1 MKNAKRFIIFALCL
15 LFAAVS
21 LTAQQG
27 VDATQIGR
35 DAAQQ
40 KLREISVTKFEDAGF
55 WYAAISTDDGLATIR
70 RFEGAPADK
79 EPLEGE
85 AEANIKERDK
95 YVVGMKIRFY
105 FRGPKTFALYPVRP
119 LPIEGICKT
128 ISLWV
133 VGRNYNHVLKILI
146 EDQYGGRAEVT
157 MGKLNFSGWKKLTVA
172 IPPSLRQQD
181 FHFSTQAGIKVLGF
195 IVETDP
201 AESYGSYYI
210 YFDDLRA
217 VTDLFP
223 EESRDIDD
231 MVDSW

>member
-1 MKNAKRFIIFALCL
+1 MKNAKRFIIITVCL

-21 LTAQQG
+21 LTAQG
-27 VDATQIGR
+27 NDATQIGL
-35 DAAQQ
+35 DTAQQ
-40 KLREISVTKFEDAGF
+40 KLVPISISKFEDAGF
-55 WYAAISTDDGLATIR
+55 WYAAISTDDGLATLR
-70 RFEGAPADK
+70 RFEGSPAEK

-85 AEANIKERDK
+85 EEANIEERDK
-95 YVVGMKIRFY
+95 YVLGMKIWFY
-105 FRGPKTFALYPVRP
+105 SRGPKVFALYPVRP

-128 ISLWV
+128 ISVWV
-133 VGRNYNHVLKILI
+133 VGRNFNHVLKLLV
-146 EDQYGGRAEVT
+146 EDQYGGQAQVT

-172 IPPSLRQQD
+172 IPSSLRQQD
-181 FHFSTQAGIKVLGF
+181 YHFSARAGIKVLGF

-217 VTDLFP
+217 LTDLFP